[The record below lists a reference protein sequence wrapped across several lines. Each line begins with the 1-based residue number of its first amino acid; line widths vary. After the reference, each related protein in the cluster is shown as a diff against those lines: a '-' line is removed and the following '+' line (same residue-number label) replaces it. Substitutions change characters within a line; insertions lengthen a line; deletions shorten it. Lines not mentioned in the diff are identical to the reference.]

1 MISSKKIFST
11 IGELTMEKV
20 KVTRYISGRRPEY
33 APSDSESESS
43 EDEEGFVTVGGAGGG
58 AGGEEEEGEGEERGE
73 GPEEAR
79 EAEPADG
86 VIVDRRLRR
95 LRERQIS
102 AGERR

>member
-1 MISSKKIFST
+1 
-11 IGELTMEKV
+11 MEKV

-43 EDEEGFVTVGGAGGG
+43 EDEEGFVTVGGG
-58 AGGEEEEGEGEERGE
+58 AGGEEEGEERGE
-73 GPEEAR
+73 GPEEAK

-86 VIVDRRLRR
+86 AIVDRRLRR

>member
-1 MISSKKIFST
+1 
-11 IGELTMEKV
+11 MEKV

-58 AGGEEEEGEGEERGE
+58 AGGEEEEGEEQGE
-73 GPEEAR
+73 GPEEAN

-86 VIVDRRLRR
+86 AIVDRRLRR

>member
-1 MISSKKIFST
+1 
-11 IGELTMEKV
+11 MEKV

-43 EDEEGFVTVGGAGGG
+43 EDEEGFVTVGGGG
-58 AGGEEEEGEGEERGE
+58 AGGEEEEGEERGE
-73 GPEEAR
+73 GPEEAN
-79 EAEPADG
+79 EVEPVDG
-86 VIVDRRLRR
+86 AIVDRRLRR

>member
-1 MISSKKIFST
+1 M
-11 IGELTMEKV
+11 
-20 KVTRYISGRRPEY
+20 TRYISGRRPEY

-43 EDEEGFVTVGGAGGG
+43 EDEEGFVTVGGG
-58 AGGEEEEGEGEERGE
+58 GGEEEEERGE

-86 VIVDRRLRR
+86 MIADRRLRR
-95 LRERQIS
+95 LRERQVS

>member
-1 MISSKKIFST
+1 M
-11 IGELTMEKV
+11 
-20 KVTRYISGRRPEY
+20 TRYISGRRPEY

-43 EDEEGFVTVGGAGGG
+43 EDEEGFVTVGGGG
-58 AGGEEEEGEGEERGE
+58 AGGEEEGEERRE
-73 GPEEAR
+73 GPEEAK

-86 VIVDRRLRR
+86 PIVDRRLRR

>member
-1 MISSKKIFST
+1 M
-11 IGELTMEKV
+11 
-20 KVTRYISGRRPEY
+20 TRYISGRRPEY

-43 EDEEGFVTVGGAGGG
+43 EDEEGFVTVGGGG
-58 AGGEEEEGEGEERGE
+58 AGGEEEGEERRE
-73 GPEEAR
+73 GPEEAK

-86 VIVDRRLRR
+86 LIVDRRLRR